1 MVKFYKLLLPF
12 EKFHIPDYTRIPHH
26 KANLVQKLNNE
37 ILSNKYRLLPT
48 KCLCGGKDFD
58 IIATVDKYSVLLP
71 TVMCRTCGTIQTN
84 PRFSEIFYK
93 ELFQSD
99 TLNKIYYLDEDLEH
113 YVLQRFTIN
122 SGQHIIKAIEK
133 YKIVNSSTKVAEI
146 GSGAGWN
153 LIPFINKGAQVLG
166 LEYNKDMV
174 QLAKKYN
181 VPIVL
186 GDENNL
192 VGEYDIIILNH
203 SLEHMYRP
211 ILSLLK
217 ITEHLKPNGIIY
229 ISAQFNL
236 FFNQNSFSLPQI
248 FYFTPYNLKYFVSE
262 ANLMPIKI
270 EFLDNQS
277 FYGLFKKGFY
287 HNQDLLS
294 QNLSFTKKRI
304 KKYHLHETLKLSKKI
319 KSIND
324 VPGKIFFSQKN
335 EKF

>member
-1 MVKFYKLLLPF
+1 MVKFHKLLLPF
-12 EKFHIPDYTRIPHH
+12 EKFHIPDFTRISHE

-37 ILSNKYRLLPT
+37 ILSNKYRLLPS
-48 KCLCGGKDFD
+48 KCLCGGQDFD

-113 YVLQRFTIN
+113 YILQRFTIN
-122 SGQHIIKAIEK
+122 SGQHIIKAVEK

-166 LEYNKDMV
+166 LDYNKDMV
-174 QLAKKYN
+174 QLASKYN
-181 VPIVL
+181 IPVVL

-217 ITEHLKPNGIIY
+217 ITGHLKPNGIIY
-229 ISAQFNL
+229 IGAQFNL
-236 FFNQNSFSLPQI
+236 YFNENYFSLPQI
-248 FYFTPYNLKYFVSE
+248 FYFTQYNLKYFASE
-262 ANLMPIKI
+262 ANLIPVKI
-270 EFLDNQS
+270 GFLDKYN
-277 FYGLFKKGFY
+277 FYGIFKKGFY
-287 HNQDLLS
+287 HSQELLH
-294 QNLSFTKKRI
+294 QNLTFTKKRI
-304 KKYHLHETLKLSKKI
+304 KKYHLLQTLSLAKKI

-324 VPGKIFFSQKN
+324 VPGKIFFNKKI
-335 EKF
+335 EEF

>member
-1 MVKFYKLLLPF
+1 MIKFHKLLLPL
-12 EKFHIPDYTRIPHH
+12 EKFHIPDFTRIPSN
-26 KANLVQKLNNE
+26 KADLVQKLNNE

-48 KCLCGGKDFD
+48 KCLCGGQDFD

-84 PRFSEIFYK
+84 PRFSELFYK

-113 YVLQRFTIN
+113 FVLQQFTIN
-122 SGQHIIKAIEK
+122 SGQHILKAVEK
-133 YKIVNSSTKVAEI
+133 YKIINDSTKVAEI

-166 LEYNKDMV
+166 FEHNKDMV

-181 VPIVL
+181 VPVVA

-192 VGEYDIIILNH
+192 VGEYDVIILNYA
-203 SLEHMYRP
+203 LERMYKP

-217 ITEHLKPNGIIY
+217 IADHLKSNGIIY
-229 ISAQFNL
+229 ISASFNL
-236 FFNQNSFSLPQI
+236 YFNQNLFSLPQI
-248 FYFTPYNLKYFVSE
+248 FYFTPYSLKYFGSE
-262 ANLMPIKI
+262 ANLIPVKI
-270 EFLDNQS
+270 EFLNNYT
-277 FYGLFKKGFY
+277 FYGIFKKGFY
-287 HNQDLLS
+287 HNQELLN
-294 QNLSFTKKRI
+294 QNLAFTKKRL
-304 KKYHLHETLKLSKKI
+304 KKYNLLETLRLSKKI
-319 KSIND
+319 KSLNN
-324 VPGKIFFSQKN
+324 VPGKIFFNQTN